1 MERANATARP
11 RCQPTIPFRA
21 STSSSLSPFEIGSNR
36 KQSSRANCGIRAPVR
51 ARLQPT
57 NSKRAVRFVR
67 PCKGREIKTEFSPRA
82 LTPVGDSTPR
92 PVTARCADVDHYN
105 ASQNRLTSGRRRSF
119 TIRVTIKY
127 IDERISGTVRRGT
140 RRTGYSSLLL
150 PARARFFSSS
160 SSSSVLRSV
169 SCRADNRVSD
179 YRLPFLRRCSKG

>member
-1 MERANATARP
+1 MQLPDLTASP
-11 RCQPTIPFRA
+11 PSRA

-67 PCKGREIKTEFSPRA
+67 PCKGREIKTAFSPRI

-127 IDERISGTVRRGT
+127 IDERIPRLYAVVLAERAIRFCSLFAPV
-140 RRTGYSSLLL
+140 SSLPHPHLRSL
-150 PARARFFSSS
+150 GPFPAR
-160 SSSSVLRSV
+160 LTTG
-169 SCRADNRVSD
+169 CRITVFHF
-179 YRLPFLRRCSKG
+179 YVGV

>member
-1 MERANATARP
+1 MQLPDLTASP
-11 RCQPTIPFRA
+11 PSRA

-57 NSKRAVRFVR
+57 NSKCAVRFVR
-67 PCKGREIKTEFSPRA
+67 PCKGREIKTAFSPRI

-127 IDERISGTVRRGT
+127 IDERIPRLYTV
-140 RRTGYSSLLL
+140 
-150 PARARFFSSS
+150 
-160 SSSSVLRSV
+160 VLAELFASAPCSR
-169 SCRADNRVSD
+169 
-179 YRLPFLRRCSKG
+179 PFLLFLILIFGPSVRFLPG